1 MAQFHFK
8 TAGGDLTIPVA
19 DDDFFTGPMQEFSKG
34 NCFLEFLD
42 GSGDPVTPTGGTIV
56 FKSAAIDGQFL
67 DAPVIQS
74 INAVDVEVG
83 DASYTPPSFNSVVVD
98 TRMTLA
104 GITGAVSVRA
114 FHWRSF

>member
-1 MAQFHFK
+1 MAQFHF
-8 TAGGDLTIPVA
+8 TTTDGEQTIPVA
-19 DDDFFTGPMQEFSKG
+19 DADFFTGPMQEFSKG
-34 NCFLEFLD
+34 NCFLQFLD

-67 DAPVIQS
+67 DAPVIQT

-83 DASYTPPSFNSVVVD
+83 DASYTPPSFQSLVVN
-98 TRMTLA
+98 TKMTLL

-114 FHWRSF
+114 FHWRSN